1 VLSFETSYGH
11 STGAFRAPEFYVRTY
26 NAQTSPHFTYV
37 PLTALPTIFSH
48 ENFPLV
54 SSMAV
59 FAFEPYQKVDLICP
73 APLVANKHR
82 GNAVRELEAFLHGV
96 TREPPETF
104 VAWRQELSLFDKYRI
119 DDEALIGGWFRA
131 CRIAS
136 RERLRGEP
144 IDSSF
149 SAIRF

>member
-1 VLSFETSYGH
+1 MPG
-11 STGAFRAPEFYVRTY
+11 RPE
-26 NAQTSPHFTYV
+26 
-37 PLTALPTIFSH
+37 
-48 ENFPLV
+48 
-54 SSMAV
+54 
-59 FAFEPYQKVDLICP
+59 
-73 APLVANKHR
+73 VA
-82 GNAVRELEAFLHGV
+82 AFLHGV